1 MCNDKR
7 GKPVVTNVKRRKF
20 SNIINSEVLFSNNRD
35 KLILDNGLR
44 AKFSKN
50 SEDKNLTPNV
60 RKNNSVLVWAYN
72 FDNIS

>member
-1 MCNDKR
+1 MN
-7 GKPVVTNVKRRKF
+7 
-20 SNIINSEVLFSNNRD
+20 D